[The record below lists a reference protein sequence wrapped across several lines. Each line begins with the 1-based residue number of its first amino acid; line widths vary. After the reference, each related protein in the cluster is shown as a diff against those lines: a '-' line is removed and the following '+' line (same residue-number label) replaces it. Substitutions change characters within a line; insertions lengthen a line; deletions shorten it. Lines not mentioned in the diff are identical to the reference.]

1 MRRGG
6 SVKER
11 GVCTADWPREAF
23 RCFFPRCWRWLCRRN
38 RRKRKTKRERTRP
51 YAKGEFTMK
60 TPIRRGL
67 VLAVTTLLVALAG
80 IAQQVPDTAAE
91 KQFSAWLAAFNNG
104 DRATLLQYLEKNY
117 PQRVGEI
124 DGVMEF

>member
-1 MRRGG
+1 
-6 SVKER
+6 
-11 GVCTADWPREAF
+11 
-23 RCFFPRCWRWLCRRN
+23 
-38 RRKRKTKRERTRP
+38 
-51 YAKGEFTMK
+51 MK

-117 PQRVGEI
+117 PQRAPEI
-124 DGVMEF
+124 DGVMEFRAMTGGFELKKVESSEATKFMLSMICLPELSKTSITSRAIRNFTTRLIASITNQ